1 MLVGGTSKMGAYE
14 PLSEVKSIVTDQLWL
29 MLSLLLL
36 LLHTFYL
43 QGCIMNKDE
52 LSMATVEKQIEDRK
66 RTFKDRKRTNIL
78 KNTEQKAISWLV
90 CRMPGFIT
98 PDILTGIGLVGSIL
112 VLAGFLMATY
122 VDVRYLLM
130 GIAGLFVNWF
140 GDSLDGRIAYFRNI
154 PRKWYGFSLDI
165 IMDWISTILMGF
177 GFLVYIKN
185 EFEIVAFLFVA
196 FYGWAMIISQVRYKI
211 TDKYTIDSGM
221 FGPTEVRFIICA
233 VLISEVL
240 FVGSMKWF
248 GAIMCVALFIF
259 NLIDT
264 RTLLQLGDKRDLA
277 EKAALANAR

>member
-1 MLVGGTSKMGAYE
+1 
-14 PLSEVKSIVTDQLWL
+14 
-29 MLSLLLL
+29 
-36 LLHTFYL
+36 
-43 QGCIMNKDE
+43 
-52 LSMATVEKQIEDRK
+52 MATALEKQIEDRK

-78 KNTEQKAISWLV
+78 KSTEQKAISWLV
-90 CRMPGFIT
+90 SRMPPFIT
-98 PDILTGIGLVGSIL
+98 PDILTGIGLVGSLL
-112 VLAGFLMATY
+112 VLVGFLMATY
-122 VDVRYLLM
+122 VNVTYLLV
-130 GIAGLFVNWF
+130 GIGGLFINWF
-140 GDSLDGRIAYFRNI
+140 GDSLDGRIAYYRNI

-233 VLISEVL
+233 VLVSEVL
-240 FVGSMKWF
+240 FIGSMKWF
-248 GAIMCVALFIF
+248 GAAMCAALFVI

-264 RTLLQLGDKRDLA
+264 RALLHLGDKRDLA
-277 EKAALANAR
+277 EKAALLNSK